1 MRSVLKPRKM
11 SCLLISNA
19 KPPLARLCFVLLLFV
34 HTHSDYRYCPLYTR
48 YISMP
53 CFLALKE
60 LWERESPTC
69 FHLGKCKSRCS
80 V

>member
-34 HTHSDYRYCPLYTR
+34 HTHTHSDYRYCPLSTKYV
-48 YISMP
+48 S
-53 CFLALKE
+53 LACVLDLDE
-60 LWERESPTC
+60 L
-69 FHLGKCKSRCS
+69 SRKGTPFS
-80 V
+80 E